1 MKEIN
6 FEEALDIALTQRQI
20 DRASGRKMKRP
31 TRKEVEE
38 AFIETFELVGGIP
51 RLAIWASKESNYGE
65 FLKLYARLIPKEVSE
80 EAGQVF
86 IYESNVPP
94 SALNKAPALTKIDEP
109 EAADG
114 PATEQ

>member
-31 TRKEVEE
+31 TRKEVED
-38 AFIETFELVGGIP
+38 AFIETFELVGGVP

-80 EAGQVF
+80 EAGQIF

-94 SALNKAPALTKIDEP
+94 SALNKPAQIEQMKDVTNDS
-109 EAADG
+109 AA
-114 PATEQ
+114 E

>member
-38 AFIETFELVGGIP
+38 AFIETFELVGGVP

-65 FLKLYARLIPKEVSE
+65 FLKLYARLIPKEVAE
-80 EAGQVF
+80 EAGQTF

-94 SALNKAPALTKIDEP
+94 SALNKPAQIEQMKDVTNDS
-109 EAADG
+109 AA
-114 PATEQ
+114 E

>member
-20 DRASGRKMKRP
+20 DRASGRKMKKP
-31 TRKEVEE
+31 TRREVEE

-51 RLAIWASKESNYGE
+51 RLAIWASKEGNYGE
-65 FLKLYARLIPKEVSE
+65 FLKLYARLIPKEVAE

-86 IYESNVPP
+86 IYESNVPASP
-94 SALNKAPALTKIDEP
+94 LNKAPVLTKIDDAEVGDDTSA
-109 EAADG
+109 E
-114 PATEQ
+114 